1 MGSEALSWLIHA
13 ALFQRLWQ
21 LMHWLF
27 AGGLPFSG
35 GLGLFI
41 LVFGLIFGFVWARNL
56 RR

>member
-13 ALFQRLWQ
+13 AIFRGLLK
-21 LMHWLF
+21 LKLWLF
-27 AGGLPFSG
+27 AGGLPVGG

-41 LVFGLIFGFVWARNL
+41 LAFGLIFGFVWARNL